1 VPCQR
6 LFPLSHD
13 CVSQLSGWDG
23 KSESP
28 KVRNGYSRVRFYA
41 CTLLFLRVNV
51 LGSRGEPILAALDT
65 GDNKLI
71 SEKLLVNNHSLER
84 FPSLK
89 A

>member
-41 CTLLFLRVNV
+41 RTLLFLRVNV
-51 LGSRGEPILAALDT
+51 LGSRGEPIHAALDT
-65 GDNKLI
+65 RPGRTDPLI
-71 SEKLLVNNHSLER
+71 APIGGNVN
-84 FPSLK
+84 
-89 A
+89 